1 MRRARGQLV
10 AAPYLLLAPFLG
22 LFGVFVAYPLVQS
35 LVLSTRQTFGPGHS
49 QSVGLSNFSFLVRDP
64 MFWRALW
71 NTALF
76 TAGSVFIQLPLALGL
91 AMLLNRPGLMGRGI
105 YRLIFFSPQL
115 MGLVFVATLASIV
128 FEKRS
133 GLLNQALHWAF
144 GVSLDF
150 PWLQTYV
157 MPTLIITTL
166 WMYVGFNMVYF
177 LAALQNVDKSLLEAA
192 SIDGAG
198 PWAKFRHVTLP
209 AIRPVGSFVVL
220 LSIIGS
226 LQLFE
231 LPYVMLNAT
240 AGPANRGL
248 TIVMYLYQGGFEV
261 GDLGYASAI
270 GWAMTLILMVFA
282 LAQLMIARRE
292 EASHG

>member
-1 MRRARGQLV
+1 MSGRTPGRRSP
-10 AAPYLLLAPFLG
+10 APYLLAGPFLVI
-22 LFGVFVAYPLVQS
+22 FGVFVLYPLARAAVLALMQTYGPQAS
-35 LVLSTRQTFGPGHS
+35 EFVLFTNFTTLVA
-49 QSVGLSNFSFLVRDP
+49 DP
-64 MFWRALW
+64 LFWRAVG
-71 NTALF
+71 NTLIF
-76 TAGSVFIQLPLALGL
+76 TAASVFIQLPLALAL
-91 AMLLNRPGLMGRGI
+91 AILLNRPNLVGRGV

-115 MGLVFVATLASIV
+115 MGLVFVAMLASIV

-133 GLLNQALHWAF
+133 GLLNQALHATF

-157 MPTLIITTL
+157 MPTLIITCL

-177 LAALQNVDKSLLEAA
+177 LAALQNVDKELLEAA

-198 PWAKFRHVTLP
+198 PWSRFRNVTLP
-209 AIRPVGSFVVL
+209 AIRPVASFVVL

-231 LPYVMLNAT
+231 LPYIMMNYT

-248 TIVMYLYQGGFEV
+248 TIVMYLYQSGFEI

-270 GWAMTLILMVFA
+270 GWVLALMLIGFA
-282 LAQLMIARRE
+282 AIQLRLARTEVGA
-292 EASHG
+292 

>member
-1 MRRARGQLV
+1 MSADTPGRRSLAPYAL
-10 AAPYLLLAPFLG
+10 AAPFVLIFAVFIIIPLARAGILALQQTYGPQAAEFVFLN
-22 LFGVFVAYPLVQS
+22 
-35 LVLSTRQTFGPGHS
+35 
-49 QSVGLSNFSFLVRDP
+49 NFTELARDP
-64 MFWRALW
+64 LFWRAIG
-71 NTALF
+71 NTLIF
-76 TAGSVFIQLPLALGL
+76 TLASVFIQLPLALGL
-91 AMLLNRPGLMGRGI
+91 AMLLNRPGLRGRGI

-115 MGLVFVATLASIV
+115 MGLVFVATLASII

-133 GLLNQALHWAF
+133 GLLNQVLHWGF

-150 PWLQTYV
+150 PWLQTFV
-157 MPTLIITTL
+157 MPTLILTTL

-198 PWAKFRHVTLP
+198 PWARFRHVTIP
-209 AIRPVGSFVVL
+209 AIRPVASFVVL

-248 TIVMYLYQGGFEV
+248 TIVMYLYQSGFEV

-270 GWAMTLILMVFA
+270 GWVLALMLVGFA
-282 LAQLMIARRE
+282 IVQARLARSE
-292 EASHG
+292 T

>member
-1 MRRARGQLV
+1 MSPATPGKRSL
-10 AAPYLLLAPFLG
+10 APYALAGPFVLI
-22 LFGVFVAYPLVQS
+22 FAVFVIVPLARAGILALQQTYGPQAAEF
-35 LVLSTRQTFGPGHS
+35 VLF
-49 QSVGLSNFSFLVRDP
+49 SNFINLAQDP
-64 MFWRALW
+64 LFWRAIG
-71 NTALF
+71 NTLVF
-76 TAGSVFIQLPLALGL
+76 TAASVFIQLPLALAL
-91 AMLLNRPGLMGRGI
+91 AMLLNRPALRGRAV

-177 LAALQNVDKSLLEAA
+177 LAALQNVDRSLLEAA

-209 AIRPVGSFVVL
+209 AIRPVASFVVL

-231 LPYVMLNAT
+231 LPYVMLNNS

-248 TIVMYLYQGGFEV
+248 TIVMYLYQSGFEV

-270 GWAMTLILMVFA
+270 GWVLALMLVGFA
-282 LAQLMIARRE
+282 IVQAKLAKSE
-292 EASHG
+292 V

>member
-1 MRRARGQLV
+1 MSGRAREQGSF
-10 AAPYLLLAPFLG
+10 AAYMLAAPFLG
-22 LFGVFVAYPLVQS
+22 VFLLFVVVPLARAGVLALMQTYGPQDSRFVMLRNFTSLVQ
-35 LVLSTRQTFGPGHS
+35 
-49 QSVGLSNFSFLVRDP
+49 DP
-64 MFWRALW
+64 LFWRAVG
-71 NTALF
+71 NTLVF
-76 TAGSVFIQLPLALGL
+76 TAASVFIQLPLALGL
-91 AMLLNRPGLMGRGI
+91 AMLLNRPGLRGRGA

-115 MGLVFVATLASIV
+115 MGLVFVAMLASII

-133 GLLNQALHWAF
+133 GLLNQALHAAF
-144 GVSLDF
+144 GTSLDF
-150 PWLQTYV
+150 PWLQTFV

-177 LAALQNVDKSLLEAA
+177 LAALQNVDQTLVEAA

-198 PWAKFRHVTLP
+198 PWARFVNVTLP
-209 AIRPVGSFVVL
+209 AIRPVASFVVL

-226 LQLFE
+226 VQLFE

-248 TIVMYLYQGGFEV
+248 TIVMYLYQSGFET

-270 GWAMTLILMVFA
+270 GWVLALMLVGFA
-282 LAQLMIARRE
+282 AIQLRLARS
-292 EASHG
+292 EAKA

>member
-1 MRRARGQLV
+1 MSGLGERGRNV
-10 AAPYLLLAPFLG
+10 PAWVLLAPFV
-22 LFGVFVAYPLVQS
+22 GVFVLFVVVPLGKAALLTLQ
-35 LVLSTRQTFGPGHS
+35 QTYGP
-49 QSVGLSNFSFLVRDP
+49 QAAEWVGGQNFRNLAEDP
-64 MFWRALW
+64 LFWKAVG
-71 NTALF
+71 NTFIF
-76 TAGSVFIQLPLALGL
+76 TAASVFIQLPLALGL
-91 AMLLNRPGLMGRGI
+91 AMLLNRPGLWGRGA

-115 MGLVFVATLASIV
+115 MGLVFVAMLASIM

-133 GLLNQALHWAF
+133 GLLNQLLHELF

-192 SIDGAG
+192 AIDGAG
-198 PWAKFRHVTLP
+198 PWARFRHVTIP
-209 AIRPVGSFVVL
+209 AIRPVASFVVL

-248 TIVMYLYQGGFEV
+248 TIVMYLYQSGFEV

-270 GWAMTLILMVFA
+270 GWVLAIVLGAFA
-282 LAQLMIARRE
+282 LIQIRVSRAPR
-292 EASHG
+292 

>member
-1 MRRARGQLV
+1 MSAGDPGRRSL
-10 AAPYLLLAPFLG
+10 APYVLAGPFVVI
-22 LFGVFVAYPLVQS
+22 FGVFVIVPLVRAG
-35 LVLSTRQTFGPGHS
+35 VLALQQTYGP
-49 QSVGLSNFSFLVRDP
+49 QAAEFVLFANFTQLARDP
-64 MFWRALW
+64 LFWRAIG
-71 NTALF
+71 NTLIF
-76 TAGSVFIQLPLALGL
+76 TAASVFIQLPLALGL
-91 AMLLNRPGLMGRGI
+91 AMLLNRPGLRGRGL

-144 GVSLDF
+144 GTSLDF
-150 PWLQTYV
+150 PWLQTFV

-177 LAALQNVDKSLLEAA
+177 LAALQNVDRSLLEAA

-198 PWAKFRHVTLP
+198 PWAKFRHVTIP
-209 AIRPVGSFVVL
+209 AIRPVASFVVL

-231 LPYVMLNAT
+231 LPYVMLNNT

-248 TIVMYLYQGGFEV
+248 TIVMYLYQNGFEV

-270 GWAMTLILMVFA
+270 GWVLALMLVGFA
-282 LAQLMIARRE
+282 IVQARLARA
-292 EASHG
+292 EA